1 MLVKKKVGIII
12 FSRYDSSRFPG
23 KALIKIKG
31 RELLGHV
38 LDRAKKIGKEFT
50 IVVATSLE
58 KNDDKIEEFA
68 LSENVK
74 VFRGSLINVMDR
86 AIECCKKFNF
96 NSFARICGDRP
107 LFCPDI
113 VRELIHYHEKNSMD
127 LTTNNKKKT
136 FPAGFTSEIIDVRSL
151 KKVIKNNKVEEDF
164 EHITNYFYK
173 NSKDF
178 KIYNLE
184 SSLDGISNLS
194 CTVDY
199 PKDIKKI
206 TKIMEYKTIIPAE
219 LTFNQIINN
228 LKKYS

>member
-1 MLVKKKVGIII
+1 MKKTRWNLQLII
-12 FSRYDSSRFPG
+12 
-23 KALIKIKG
+23 
-31 RELLGHV
+31 
-38 LDRAKKIGKEFT
+38 
-50 IVVATSLE
+50 
-58 KNDDKIEEFA
+58 
-68 LSENVK
+68 
-74 VFRGSLINVMDR
+74 
-86 AIECCKKFNF
+86 
-96 NSFARICGDRP
+96 
-107 LFCPDI
+107 
-113 VRELIHYHEKNSMD
+113 
-127 LTTNNKKKT
+127 KKKT

-151 KKVIKNNKVEEDF
+151 KKIIKNNKVEEDF